1 MNTSLSAL
9 AFQPEEAAVA
19 ALLAAA
25 EPFQALRDPVRQR
38 AGAMV
43 ARLRQDGLGFSVEA
57 FLQEYGLSTKEGVA
71 VMCLAEALLRIPD
84 SATADRLIESTFSGG
99 AWEAHLGKSDSLF
112 VNASSWGLVL
122 TGKTLDLAA
131 ETQGGVAG
139 LIGRLAKKIGE
150 PVIREALKAAMKM
163 MAGQFVLGETIGE
176 GLAHAKPYAKKGYR
190 FSYDML
196 GEGARSEAQAE
207 AYLASYHAAIEAVGA
222 LREPALTLYEAPSI
236 SIKLTALHPHYEW
249 RHREAVFAELL
260 PRLVGLA
267 KAAAARGLCIA
278 IDAEEQTRFDLA
290 LAVYEQLLRHP
301 ELRGYHGIGYVLQA
315 YGKRAYAAIPL
326 LAAMAR
332 ETGKRIP
339 VRLVKGAYW
348 DSEIKMAQLQ
358 GWPDY
363 PVFTRKAHSDLSYL
377 ACARALLESPDCFFP
392 QFATHNAM
400 TIAAIEAFAGGRE
413 YEFQR
418 LHGMGEA
425 LYADVI
431 SHTPCRIY
439 APIGEHKD
447 LLAYLIRRL
456 LENGANSSFVNMM
469 LDLERPLEA
478 VLEDPIEAS
487 RHAPEAGLSPPAALY
502 GAERRNSAGLD
513 FGNAYQMQDLHARL
527 QAARA
532 QYPPAPKDFS
542 QAETDA
548 AITRAQAA
556 FAAWEATPLAV
567 RAEMLDRAADALE
580 ARREEAMALIIS
592 EGRRTWAD
600 ALSEVREA
608 VDFCRYYAAQ
618 ARMLFGQPQRLVGPT
633 GEQNTLRFAGR
644 GVFGCISPWNFPL
657 AIFTGQV
664 VAALVSG
671 NTVIAKPAEQTPRT
685 AAFMVALLHAAG
697 VPADALILAPGT
709 GEVVG
714 AALARDERMAGI
726 AFTGGTA
733 TAKHIQR
740 ALAQREGPIVPL
752 IAETGGQNAMI
763 VDSSALIEQAV
774 DDIVTSAFGSAGQR
788 CSALRVLCVHQDIA
802 DSLLS
807 VLAGAMQVLTVG
819 DPWHASTDLGP
830 VIDADAKAALERHV
844 AYLEGRA
851 KRIAVAPLPISP
863 RKQGE
868 EMKSPPLFTGEGLG
882 EGQPPKSGEGVP
894 PYFPPQ
900 AWEIPSLDMLKDEVF
915 GPILHVYRYN
925 PAQFDAMLAQI
936 QATGYGLTF
945 GIHSRIPTVYEDVAA
960 RMRVGN
966 CYINRSMIGAT
977 VGVQP
982 FGGEG
987 LSGTGPKAGGPYY
1000 LLRFATERTLSINTA
1015 AIGGNIELLVK

>member
-1 MNTSLSAL
+1 MTFHLTTR
-9 AFQPEEAAVA
+9 AFQAEADAVA
-19 ALLAAA
+19 ELLNAAR
-25 EPFQALRDPVRQR
+25 PFAALRLNIASR
-38 AGAMV
+38 ARAIV
-43 ARLRQDGLGFSVEA
+43 ERLRREVLGFSVEA
-57 FLQEYGLSTKEGVA
+57 FLQEYGLSTKEGIA

-84 SATADRLIESTFSGG
+84 TATADRLIESTFSG
-99 AWEAHLGKSDSLF
+99 AEWEKHLGQSDSLF

-122 TGKTLDLAA
+122 TGRTLDLAS
-131 ETQGGVAG
+131 ETQDGVSG
-139 LIGRLAKKIGE
+139 LIGRLAKKLSE

-163 MAGQFVLGETIGE
+163 LAGQFVLGETIKE
-176 GLAHAKPYAKKGYR
+176 GLSHSKPFAKKGYR

-196 GEGARSEAQAE
+196 GEGARSWAQAE
-207 AYLASYHAAIEAVGA
+207 TYLASYHAAIEAVGKA
-222 LREPALTLYEAPSI
+222 RDPKLSLYEAPSI

-249 RHREAVFAELL
+249 RHREQVFAELL

-267 KAAAARGLCIA
+267 KAARAHQLCIA

-290 LAVYEQLLRHP
+290 LAVYEKLVTHP
-301 ELRGYHGIGYVLQA
+301 ELTDYHGIGYVLQA
-315 YGKRAYAAIPL
+315 YGKRAYPAVAV
-326 LAAMAR
+326 LAELAR
-332 ETGKRIP
+332 RTGKRLP

-348 DSEIKMAQLQ
+348 DSEIKMAQVQ
-358 GWPDY
+358 GWLDY

-377 ACARALLESPDCFFP
+377 ACARALLESPECFFP

-400 TIAAIEAFAGGRE
+400 TIAAIEAFAGERQ

-425 LYADVI
+425 LYDDI
-431 SHTPCRIY
+431 ITQTPCRIY

-456 LENGANSSFVNMM
+456 LENGANSSFVHMM
-469 LDLERPLEA
+469 LDAQRPLDE
-478 VLEDPIEAS
+478 VLEDPVEAS
-487 RHAPEAGLSPPAALY
+487 ARTPDAGIPPPSALY
-502 GAERRNSAGLD
+502 GADRRNSAGLD
-513 FGNAYQMQDLHARL
+513 FGNAAQVEALENAF
-527 QAARA
+527 AAWREA
-532 QYPPAPKDFS
+532 YPAAPRDFS
-542 QAETDA
+542 AAETED

-556 FAAWEATPLAV
+556 FDVWSRTPVEARAA
-567 RAEMLDRAADALE
+567 MLERAADLLE
-580 ARREEAMALIIS
+580 ARREEAMALIIG

-600 ALSEVREA
+600 ALLEVREA
-608 VDFCRYYAAQ
+608 VDFCRYYAAR
-618 ARMLFGQPQRLVGPT
+618 ARELFAPQILRGPT
-633 GEQNTLRFAGR
+633 GEHNELRLSGR

-671 NTVIAKPAEQTPRT
+671 NTVIAKPAEQTPRV
-685 AAFMVALLHAAG
+685 AAFMVALLHEAG
-697 VPADALILAPGT
+697 IPAEAVILAPGA

-714 AALARDERMAGI
+714 AALSRDERVAGI

-733 TAKHIQR
+733 TAKIIQR
-740 ALAQREGPIVPL
+740 QLAARDGAIVPL
-752 IAETGGQNAMI
+752 IAETGGQNTMI

-774 DDIVTSAFGSAGQR
+774 DDIVASAFGSAGQR

-807 VLAGAMQVLTVG
+807 LLAGAMQALHLG
-819 DPWHASTDLGP
+819 DPWQADTDIGP
-830 VIDADAKAALERHV
+830 VIDAEAKAALEKHV
-844 AYLEGRA
+844 TYLERVA
-851 KRIAVAPLPISP
+851 RPIAVSPLTPW
-863 RKQGE
+863 
-868 EMKSPPLFTGEGLG
+868 GEGG
-882 EGQPPKSGEGVP
+882 DPREPSEGACF
-894 PYFPPQ
+894 FPPQ
-900 AWEIPSLDMLKDEVF
+900 AWEIPSLDVLKDEVF

-945 GIHSRIPTVYEDVAA
+945 GIHSRIAGVYQDLAQRV
-960 RMRVGN
+960 RVGN
-966 CYINRSMIGAT
+966 CYVNRSMIGAT

-1000 LLRFATERTLSINTA
+1000 LLRFASERTLTINTA